1 MATGLIPIREGFDGV
16 MKISDEP
23 SGLHEIIN
31 AAGLGEEWHA
41 LLVKEAAGRSSPVP
55 RAR

>member
-1 MATGLIPIREGFDGV
+1 

-31 AAGLGEEWHA
+31 AAALGEEWRA
-41 LLVKEAAGRSSPVP
+41 LVKEAAGRSSPKA